1 MRRPAARACGAP
13 LAPYPLGMRSAL
25 LVAWI
30 ALAAPQEP
38 TAPPPAAPVPP
49 RFAAGESA
57 RLELVQRLELEAETR
72 IDSRSEIGRSRL
84 TTRLRL
90 GVEILGVSEAGGATL
105 AVVLERLEAEVEDAS
120 GRTRWDSESGRAEP
134 PDSPRADLLAE
145 LARLRGARIE
155 VDLDRDHR
163 LLSRRGTEALAE
175 RLGIAPSGP
184 ALEPLFPWIW
194 VGFPRGGASETL
206 VIDLPVDPRDA
217 APAAPGTRGPSVPR
231 VEVVLRRAAP
241 ESARG
246 ERADDAIVEL
256 AIAPRETRGAGGAR
270 RSLQGRGRFAFDA
283 STGLLRSG
291 ELETTGMGSREAWL
305 QPGRALRVASENRAR
320 THLAWRRVGP

>member
-1 MRRPAARACGAP
+1 MRRSAARACGAP
-13 LAPYPLGMRSAL
+13 LAPYPLGMRSAF

-30 ALAAPQEP
+30 AASAPQEP
-38 TAPPPAAPVPP
+38 APTPPPTPP
-49 RFAAGESA
+49 RFAAGERV

-72 IDSRSEIGRSRL
+72 IESRSEVGKSRL
-84 TTRLRL
+84 TTRLHL
-90 GVEILGVSEAGGATL
+90 GVRVLTVGAEGTATL
-105 AVVLERLEAEVEDAS
+105 GIALEHLEAEIEDAS

-134 PDSPRADLLAE
+134 ADSPRADLLAE

-163 LLSRRGTEALAE
+163 LLAHRGTAALAE

-184 ALEPLFPWIW
+184 ALEPMFPWIW

-206 VIDLPVDPRDA
+206 VLDLPVEASGAPPTPPGKRA
-217 APAAPGTRGPSVPR
+217 ASVPR
-231 VEVVLRRAAP
+231 IEVVLRRAAA
-241 ESARG
+241 EGARG
-246 ERADDAIVEL
+246 ERVEDAIVEL

-291 ELETTGMGSREAWL
+291 ELETAGVGSREAWL
-305 QPGRALRVASENRAR
+305 EPGRALRVLSENRAR
-320 THLAWRRVGP
+320 THVVWRRLGP